1 MEYFFYSS
9 ISVLKRI
16 IMHFSEI
23 HFCTLYIYIFNITQ
37 AFCINKNFLFSSQ
50 RQIDPIIVKELY
62 LCWHMDQMLVFE
74 GKTVQKLFLPKKKK
88 PFEYQSSHRKKHQFK
103 CRIGRLIASIY

>member
-1 MEYFFYSS
+1 MLIMEYIFYSS

-74 GKTVQKLFLPKKKK
+74 GKTVQKLFLPKKKNLLNFK
-88 PFEYQSSHRKKHQFK
+88 AVIEKSISSN
-103 CRIGRLIASIY
+103 AE